1 MISLDLGGGGSAV
14 IRTQGPTAPSLESGR
29 VSGAKLR
36 GRIAV
41 WWVKARR
48 MWRQRKG
55 RGVGL
60 RGPGVHA

>member
-1 MISLDLGGGGSAV
+1 M